1 MSALGL
7 PDLPGV
13 LSLAQVQATA
23 DSIVAL
29 QQKSGKIPWFPRGHT
44 DPWNHV
50 ECAMALVVAGRR
62 NEACRAYEWLAA
74 TQHDDGSWFSYYLDG
89 GVIEDERR
97 DTNVSTYVAVGAWHH
112 WRITGDVGFLEEVF
126 PMIDRAMGFALR
138 LQQPGGEVLWS
149 LEPDDL
155 RPADYALL
163 TGSSSVLLSLRC
175 ASVIAEVLGIDRP
188 EWYVAAVRLAEAIAW
203 REDSAFADKSRW
215 AMDWYYPVLAGALV
229 GGAALD
235 RIDERWNRFVMRG
248 FGVRCVSTSEWVTAA
263 ETAELVLALDAV
275 GRRDEARRLLTWV
288 QYLREP
294 DGSYWTGCVHPEET
308 HFPDGEKTSYTA
320 AAMILAWDALS
331 NTTRAAGMFRG
342 HGLPA
347 VAVDEPSLDLDP
359 D

>member
-1 MSALGL
+1 MSGL

-13 LSLAQVQATA
+13 LSPQQVQATA
-23 DSIVAL
+23 DSILEL
-29 QQKSGKIPWFPRGHT
+29 QQPSGKIPWFPGGHA

-50 ECAMALVVAGRR
+50 ECAMGLIVAGRR
-62 NEACRAYEWLAA
+62 DEACRAYDWLAS
-74 TQHDDGSWFSYYLDG
+74 TQLEDGSWFSYYLDDG
-89 GVIEDERR
+89 IEDPRR

-112 WRITGDVGFLEEVF
+112 WRVTGDVGFLEELF
-126 PMIDRAMGFALR
+126 PMVDRAIGFALR
-138 LQQPGGEVLWS
+138 LQQPGGEILWS

-175 ASVIAEVLGIDRP
+175 AVAIAEVLGIERP
-188 EWYVAAVRLAEAIAW
+188 EWYIAAVRLAEAIAW

-215 AMDWYYPVLAGALV
+215 AMDWYYPVLGGALV
-229 GGAALD
+229 GERAVE
-235 RIDERWNRFVMRG
+235 RIDERWRQFVMPG
-248 FGVRCVSTSEWVTAA
+248 FGVRCVSTNEWVTAS
-263 ETAELVLALDAV
+263 ETAECVIALDAV

-294 DGSYWTGCVHPEET
+294 DGSYWTGCVHPEEI
-308 HFPDGEKTSYTA
+308 HFPGGEKTSYTA
-320 AAMILAWDALS
+320 GAMILAWDALAEATPAS
-331 NTTRAAGMFRG
+331 GMFRG
-342 HGLPA
+342 IGLPA